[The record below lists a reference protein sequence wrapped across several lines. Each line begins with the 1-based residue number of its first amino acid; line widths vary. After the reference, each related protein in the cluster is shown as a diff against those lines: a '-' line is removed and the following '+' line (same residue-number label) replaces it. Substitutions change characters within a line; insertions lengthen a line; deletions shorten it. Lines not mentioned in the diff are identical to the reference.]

1 METTGA
7 PVPGGITGL
16 VNKKLAIPNPAAVTL
31 QDVSASLK
39 QTLDQLLLMKQIE
52 TMADVAKGMFA
63 KNESSNPVATLKDL
77 GLNVGTMIETTAK
90 MAQAATEQLYK
101 ERKEVLE
108 EKEKAIEREKKSE
121 AQELSTTR
129 DLLTTIINLQNQSH
143 ENQIRLIETM
153 YKQRLDDLQKSG
165 VSREDALDTVF
176 KEIAVGAIRDRFEKP
191 APDPKVQI
199 IDLLKTVR
207 ELQTLLGISNNQT
220 QQNTDALERLEKL
233 KYDLELKKLDME
245 YSHKREEREDKN
257 RVVRDALTALRDI
270 VAAIPMM
277 RNAGAGT
284 AASTASGPARAPVA
298 YRAICPFCGFEIEA
312 QDPSTVTACPH
323 CKQSFVRNTSPK
335 AAEGA

>member
-39 QTLDQLLLMKQIE
+39 QTLDQLLLMKQTE

-77 GLNVGTMIETTAK
+77 GLNIGAMIETTAK

-121 AQELSTTR
+121 AQELSATR
-129 DLLTTIINLQNQSH
+129 DLLTTIINLQNKSH
-143 ENQIRLIETM
+143 EDQIRLLETM

-165 VSREDALDTVF
+165 VSKEDALDTVF
-176 KEIAVGAIRDRFEKP
+176 KEIAINSIRERFEKP
-191 APDPKVQI
+191 TPDPKMQI

-207 ELQTLLGISNNQT
+207 ELQALLGINNQN
-220 QQNTDALERLEKL
+220 QQNTDALERLERL

-245 YSHKREEREDKN
+245 LAHKREERKDKN
-257 RVVRDALTALRDI
+257 EVIRSALSALRDI

-277 RNAGAGT
+277 RGAGT
-284 AASTASGPARAPVA
+284 TAVAARAPN

-312 QDPSTVTACPH
+312 QDPSAVTACPH
-323 CKQSFVRNTSPK
+323 CKRSFVSNAPEPPK
-335 AAEGA
+335 VATEGA